1 MELQELSTISYQDF
15 SGYLN
20 QPFSINFGGEVVLP
34 AELVEA
40 TELSGYSPLERKPFS
55 IVFRTQQKNEY
66 YPQATFIVTHP
77 AKGEMPIFLTPKGLD
92 AHGMMYESVFS

>member
-1 MELQELSTISYQDF
+1 MELQELSTLSYQDF

-20 QPFSINFGGEVVLP
+20 QSFNIHFGAEVVLA

-66 YPQATFIVTHP
+66 YQQGTFIIQHP
-77 AKGEMPIFLTPKGLD
+77 EKGDIPLFLVPKGPD
-92 AHGMMYESVFS
+92 NVGMKYEAVFS

>member
-1 MELQELSTISYQDF
+1 MELQELSILSYQDF

-20 QPFSINFGGEVVLP
+20 QLFNINFGGEVVLS

-40 TELSGYSPLERKPFS
+40 TELTGYSPLERKPFS

-66 YPQATFIVTHP
+66 YQQGTFLIKHP
-77 AKGEMPIFLTPKGLD
+77 EKGDIPLFLVPKGFD
-92 AHGMMYESVFS
+92 TVGMKYEAVFS